1 MKQIYRIAGIGVLVV
16 LLVLVRLFEHRL
28 FYDPLINFYRYD
40 HLSGEIPETN
50 FTKLMLHLGL
60 RFWLNTA
67 ISLLILFVAF
77 LDKNIVKFAA
87 LLYLIIFLAGGLV
100 FAWLMLNLEPGTV
113 MSLFYV
119 RRFLIHPMFILILLP
134 AFYYYRLQKFKKAEL

>member
-28 FYDPLINFYRYD
+28 FYDPLIDFYRYS
-40 HLSGEIPETN
+40 HLSGEIPEID
-50 FTKLMLHLGL
+50 FPKLMLHLTF
-60 RFWLNTA
+60 RFWINSVV
-67 ISLLILFVAF
+67 SLGILFVAF

-100 FAWLMLNLEPGTV
+100 FVWLVLNLEPGNV

-119 RRFLIHPMFILILLP
+119 RRFLIHPVFILILLP
-134 AFYYYRLQKFKKAEL
+134 AFYYYRLQKRRSAEI